1 VSSPVSIK
9 LSWVE
14 LWDEILFVW
23 STIYEISCIGLDDT
37 VFWLDCFLY
46 FSNDAL
52 YPVYTIQPV
61 VKLVVKPVW
70 QPVDCSYTRYSR
82 LPVVKRVWQP
92 CWMNRLFFNTVVK
105 PVVQPALTTG
115 FTTMLNEQPLYVQR
129 TATVRSTVLNEQP
142 LFVQPCWTNSHCSF
156 NQLSN
161 QVVHDRAVCQTSP
174 VWQPVECLY
183 TRYNQ
188 LSNRF
193 DNGFDNRLYR
203 VNGVLNFIG

>member
-1 VSSPVSIK
+1 MSSPVSIK

-82 LPVVKRVWQP
+82 LPVVKRDWQPVWQP
-92 CWMNRLFFNTVVK
+92 R
-105 PVVQPALTTG
+105 
-115 FTTMLNEQPLYVQR
+115 
-129 TATVRSTVLNEQP
+129 
-142 LFVQPCWTNSHCSF
+142 WTNSHSF
-156 NQLSN
+156 NRLSLN
-161 QVVHDRAVCQTSP
+161 RVVQP
-174 VWQPVECLY
+174 VWCNIQQIRRESSPRKPSSFSHSASYLTLYCDHFPIWSPRHYTTCKNKHKHSVKSPKMATSISPWLPDAFHQLLPNVTDFTAKQPLKYDISKCVA
-183 TRYNQ
+183 N
-188 LSNRF
+188 
-193 DNGFDNRLYR
+193 
-203 VNGVLNFIG
+203 